1 MRNHIFVLSI
11 GKLHLAT
18 VFHTTIGA
26 MATRLD
32 LVIPGI
38 SGKQGGSVVLKIRT
52 ELNRLENLLNPYHSE
67 SIISRVNRFAYY
79 HEVEIGSELI
89 HLLRQCIQY
98 VQLSKGLFD
107 ISMLQTKQILKE
119 HGCYDDVDFMH
130 RQASTITS
138 IILNE
143 EKNTVRFLAPDVQI
157 DTGAFGK
164 GYALDRIRT
173 ILLEEGLSN
182 AFVSFGESSLLGM
195 GRHPSGNAWQIRLN
209 VPGKDEKCEI
219 SSTQEQNVHI
229 INPKTRKAV
238 NTFGMV
244 AVVAKS
250 GLEAEA
256 LSTALFLA
264 DPDDYQSIMRSFN
277 GSLAYRLMSDKTG
290 NIIRYS

>member
-1 MRNHIFVLSI
+1 
-11 GKLHLAT
+11 
-18 VFHTTIGA
+18 

-219 SSTQEQNVHI
+219 SFSDEFVSVSGNVPKVPESTQEQNVHI